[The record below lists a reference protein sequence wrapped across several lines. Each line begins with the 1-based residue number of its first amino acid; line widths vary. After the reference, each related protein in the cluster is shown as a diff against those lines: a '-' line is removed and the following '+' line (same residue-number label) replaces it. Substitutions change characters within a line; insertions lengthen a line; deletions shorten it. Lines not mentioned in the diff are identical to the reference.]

1 MNIFNKIIEILTSPF
16 SFLLKSSLGT
26 TNNSKLCKAGIIL
39 LISIAVLAIL
49 ILCVYRKE
57 LFKG

>member
-16 SFLLKSSLGT
+16 SFLLKSSLGN

-39 LISIAVLAIL
+39 LIALAVLAVL